1 MKNKLLTTL
10 VSSALILSATA
21 LIASEPEQSVS
32 KEVKA
37 PVVTK
42 ATAPAAP
49 IEAKAPV
56 DKKEAHA
63 AVTHWGY
70 DGAGAPKNWGK
81 LSPKFSVCETGR
93 NQSPIDLKNS
103 VDADLPA
110 ITFKYN
116 MLSPADIINNG
127 HTVQVNLWSGGEIT
141 LDGEQFT
148 LKQLHFHT
156 PSENTINGK
165 NFPLEMHLV
174 HLNKKNEIAVVA
186 IMFEPGKDDE
196 LLTALWKNIPL
207 KAGESHKLDAKALKA
222 MEFESEL
229 TSYYR
234 FNGSLTTPPCSEG
247 VRWIVM
253 KNTRHVSQ
261 AQVLTFQKAL
271 THPNN
276 RPVQPMNARV
286 IVE

>member
-1 MKNKLLTTL
+1 MKNKFLTTF
-10 VSSALILSATA
+10 VSSALMLSATV
-21 LIASEPEQSVS
+21 LMASEPEQNVA
-32 KEVKA
+32 KDAKA

-42 ATAPAAP
+42 AVEPAVQ
-49 IEAKAPV
+49 AKAPV
-56 DKKEAHA
+56 EKKEAHT
-63 AVTHWGY
+63 VPHWGY
-70 DGAGAPKNWGK
+70 AAGAGAPENWGK
-81 LSPKFSVCETGR
+81 LSPNFSACESGH
-93 NQSPIDLKNS
+93 NQSPIDIKKTVEAN
-103 VDADLPA
+103 LPA
-110 ITFKYN
+110 IKFKYN
-116 MLSPADIINNG
+116 MLSAADIINNG
-127 HTVQVNLWSGGEIT
+127 HTVQVNLWSGGEII

-148 LKQLHFHT
+148 LKQFHFHT

-165 NFPLEMHLV
+165 NFPLEVHLV

-186 IMFEPGKDDE
+186 IMFEPGEDDE
-196 LLTALWKNIPL
+196 LLTALWQHIPL

-234 FNGSLTTPPCSEG
+234 FYGSLTTPPCTEG

-271 THPNN
+271 THSNN
-276 RPVQPMNARV
+276 RPVQPLNARV